1 MSSILPH
8 RAGAAKPAG
17 PTEPSGIEEGVMTE
31 RLIIV
36 DHVLFVVEDFPASR
50 RLYTAALAP
59 LGIEELNEEPNCISY
74 GRQDLDDFSIC
85 EGSPVTTA
93 SHVAFD
99 AADRSQVDAFFE
111 AAVAAG
117 ATTRGEPGVWI
128 QYSNRYYAAFV
139 DDLHGNN
146 VEAVWHA
153 PEPVMDAP
161 TREFVP

>member
-1 MSSILPH
+1 
-8 RAGAAKPAG
+8 
-17 PTEPSGIEEGVMTE
+17 MTE

-74 GRQDLDDFSIC
+74 GRLDLDDFSIC

-93 SHVAFD
+93 AHVAFD

-111 AAVAAG
+111 AALAAG

-128 QYSNRYYAAFV
+128 QYSDRYYGAFV
-139 DDLHGNN
+139 NDLHGNN
-146 VEAVWHA
+146 VEAVFHSPVPITDA
-153 PEPVMDAP
+153 PERGGAP
-161 TREFVP
+161 

>member
-1 MSSILPH
+1 
-8 RAGAAKPAG
+8 
-17 PTEPSGIEEGVMTE
+17 MTE
-31 RLIIV
+31 RHVVV

-50 RLYTAALAP
+50 RLYTAALTP
-59 LGIEELNEEPNCISY
+59 LGMEELNLEPNCVSY

-111 AAVAAG
+111 AALGAG
-117 ATTRGEPGVWI
+117 ATLRGEPGVWI

-139 DDLHGNN
+139 NDLHGNN
-146 VEAVWHA
+146 VEAVFHSPEPIADA
-153 PEPVMDAP
+153 PERPG
-161 TREFVP
+161 VP